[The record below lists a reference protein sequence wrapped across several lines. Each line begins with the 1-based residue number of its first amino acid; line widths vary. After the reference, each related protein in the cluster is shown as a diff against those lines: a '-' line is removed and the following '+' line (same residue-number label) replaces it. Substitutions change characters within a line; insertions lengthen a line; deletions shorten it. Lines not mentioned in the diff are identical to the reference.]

1 MLGSLVSLIREC
13 KSRLKLKLRGNYTL
27 KENHPGQANCKS
39 AATQNRRMGKAR
51 KNTHAFRVRLA
62 WRSATWQKMRAS
74 EKDQRSPRDQKRSVL
89 KKETEK
95 KKKETLH
102 LSDSGLH
109 GRL

>member
-27 KENHPGQANCKS
+27 KEKHPGQANCKS
-39 AATQNRRMGKAR
+39 AAQNRRMGKAR

-62 WRSATWQKMRAS
+62 WRSATWQKRGAS
-74 EKDQRSPRDQKRSVL
+74 EKDQRSPRDQKRSAL